1 LGEACESR
9 PAEISLINNVLTR
22 PLDPKHFRTA
32 AELAEECRLPHER
45 AAATEARA
53 GSKTI

>member
-1 LGEACESR
+1 LREACESR
-9 PAEISLINNVLTR
+9 LAEIGLINNVLIR

-32 AELAEECRLPHER
+32 AELAGECRLAHER

-53 GSKTI
+53 GNKTI